1 MTTLTICIAG
11 TEVSRLDGVK
21 TAAKEAYDNY
31 NPGYLTQK
39 ASSDKIID
47 ILKIIM
53 AKIDEAIAKCTTP
66 K

>member
-11 TEVSRLDGVK
+11 TEVSTLNGKK

-47 ILKIIM
+47 TLKIIM
-53 AKIDEAIAKCTTP
+53 AKIDEAIAKCATP

>member
-11 TEVSRLDGVK
+11 TEVSTLNGKK
-21 TAAKEAYDNY
+21 TAAEEAYNNY

-39 ASSDKIID
+39 ASSNKIID
-47 ILKIIM
+47 TLKVIM
-53 AKIDEAIAKCTTP
+53 AKIDEAIAKCATP